1 MSMRLVAGARCK
13 PCKEHQHQRCH
24 AYLAT
29 LGFTVVAPGA
39 ACACGCRIDPASP
52 YLTREAVE
60 DMAAH
65 GTLVGFVLD
74 RQAGETS
81 SLNWHFGTPCRRC
94 ADQKTYAHG
103 TQESLF

>member
-1 MSMRLVAGARCK
+1 MTPRLVVGARCK
-13 PCKEHQHQRCH
+13 PCKNHQHQRCH

-29 LGFTVVAPGA
+29 LEFHVLTPG
-39 ACACGCRIDPASP
+39 CPCGCRLDPASP
-52 YLTREAVE
+52 HLTREAVE
-60 DMAAH
+60 DMARH
-65 GTLVGFVLD
+65 GTLVEFVLD